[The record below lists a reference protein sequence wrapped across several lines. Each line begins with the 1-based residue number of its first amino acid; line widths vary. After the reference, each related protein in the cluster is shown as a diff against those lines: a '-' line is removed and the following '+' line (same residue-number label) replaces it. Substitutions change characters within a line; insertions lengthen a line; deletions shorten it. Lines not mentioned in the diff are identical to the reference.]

1 MPDQPNDQPRDLLTL
16 FARVMEAD
24 RADRERVMDELCGG
38 DDALRRELS
47 RLVAAADTPS
57 SSDDPLSDRAIASR
71 RATIESGAGSSESR
85 YAQGVTIAGYTVERP
100 LGEGGMGAVYLATQ
114 RSPER
119 HVALKVLRSGLPSEN
134 ARKRFDVEA
143 ETLGR
148 LRHPGIAQI
157 YEAGVHEGRPF
168 FAMEFVDGEPLNDYV
183 ARKKLSTAQ
192 TLSLVRTVAAAVQHA
207 HQRGVI
213 HRDLK
218 PANILVV
225 ESDDG
230 GEPTPKIL
238 DFGVAKLTE
247 SDVQVT
253 TIQTDVG
260 QLIGTLAYMSPEQ
273 AGGDPT
279 QIDARSDVYA
289 LGVLLY
295 ELLTGKPPYDLSGR
309 LLHEA
314 VRIIREDEP
323 SRISTIDRALRGDV
337 ETIIATALEK
347 DPARRYDTPA
357 ALASDIESYLSDE
370 PIRAR
375 PASTWYQAR
384 KFSRRNRALVAGVAA
399 SFAILLAGLV
409 GTTVFAVRADAA
421 RRDANAAEQVAET
434 ALAAERTRAEQLEA
448 VAAFQEEQ
456 LAELDAASIG
466 IGIRSGLAAQL
477 ESDDTLAAV
486 DFTGLAMQTLDE
498 SLFQPSLR
506 AIESRF
512 VDQPII
518 RARLLQS
525 LAKSAERVG
534 LVPLSESA
542 LRDSVELFT
551 AAEGPTA
558 ARTLSAQSNLGLVL
572 MYTGKLEEAER
583 LLTETLAG
591 SRDLLGDV
599 HEETL
604 GTLDITALMLAELGR
619 FDDAEALHLESV
631 EGHLRIFGEGD
642 RRTLAAL
649 NNLAG
654 LLDTTARFEE
664 AEPYFR
670 RVLDG
675 SRRVLGNDH
684 PRTLSSISNLGL
696 NLKRQDKLDEAAPL
710 YEEVL
715 AGRRRTLGS
724 EHPRTIRS
732 LNNMGGLYRAME
744 RSADAERVYAE
755 SLELYRAT
763 LGDDHPETVIGM
775 SNLGA
780 ALRDQDKLVEAESLG
795 GEAVAAARTAFPPG
809 HWLVGAFLGQHASTL
824 LEMDRFADAASRAKE
839 GHGIMNAAFGTSHPR
854 TTGAAK
860 LVMQVYSA
868 WHTAQPGEAHDER
881 AAQWAARART
891 GQSGRQPERP

>member
-1 MPDQPNDQPRDLLTL
+1 
-16 FARVMEAD
+16 MEAQ
-24 RADRERVMDELCGG
+24 AVDRERLMSELCAG
-38 DDALRRELS
+38 DDALRRELA

-57 SSDDPLSDRAIASR
+57 SFDDPLSDKAIASR
-71 RATIESGAGSSESR
+71 RQQLEDASTSTSSR
-85 YAQGVTIAGYTVERP
+85 YAAGVTIAGYTIERP

-157 YEAGVHEGRPF
+157 YEAGVYEGRPF
-168 FAMEFVDGEPLNDYV
+168 FAMEFIDGEPLNEYV
-183 ARKKLSTAQ
+183 ARKSLTTAQ
-192 TLSLVRTVAAAVQHA
+192 TLRLVGTIAAAVQHA

-225 ESDDG
+225 EPDDG
-230 GEPTPKIL
+230 GPPEPKIL

-273 AGGDPT
+273 AAGDPAG
-279 QIDARSDVYA
+279 IDARSDVYA

-314 VRIIREDEP
+314 VRMIREDEP
-323 SRISTIDRALRGDV
+323 SRLSTIDRTLRGDV

-357 ALASDIESYLSDE
+357 ALAGDISSYLSDQ

-375 PASTWYQAR
+375 PASTWYQVR
-384 KFSRRNRALVAGVAA
+384 KFSQRNRGLVTGVAA
-399 SFAILLAGLV
+399 SFVILLAGLI
-409 GTTVFAVRADAA
+409 GTTVFAVQADAA
-421 RRDANAAEQVAET
+421 RRDATSAEQVAAN
-434 ALAAERTRAEQLEA
+434 ALAAEQTRAEQLEA

-456 LAELDAASIG
+456 LSELDAQSIG
-466 IGIRSGLAAQL
+466 VGIRNGLVAQL
-477 ESDDTLAAV
+477 GSGDAVVSV
-486 DFTGLAMQTLDE
+486 DFTGLAMQTLDS
-498 SLFQPSLR
+498 SLFQPSLQV
-506 AIESRF
+506 IETRF
-512 VDQPII
+512 ADQPVI

-525 LAKSAERVG
+525 LAKSADRVG
-534 LVPLSESA
+534 LVTLSESA
-542 LRDSVELFT
+542 LRDTIELYIET
-551 AAEGPTA
+551 EGPDG
-558 ARTLSAQSNLGLVL
+558 ARTLSARSNLGLIL
-572 MYTGKLEEAER
+572 LDAGKLEESER
-583 LLTETLAG
+583 LLTETLET
-591 SRDLLGDV
+591 SRTALGDD

-604 GTLDITALMLAELGR
+604 VTLDNTALMLAELGR
-619 FDDAEALHLESV
+619 FEEAEARHRESV
-631 EGHLRIFGEGD
+631 DGHLRVFGEDD

-654 LLDTTARFEE
+654 LLDRTTRHDE

-675 SRRVLGNDH
+675 SRTLLGEEH
-684 PRTLSSISNLGL
+684 PRTLASISNLGV
-696 NLKRQDKLDEAAPL
+696 NLKQQGKLEDAAPL
-710 YEEVL
+710 YEAVL
-715 AGRRRTLGS
+715 EGRRRVLGN

-732 LNNMGGLYRAME
+732 LNNMGGLYRALNQP
-744 RSADAERVYAE
+744 ADAERVYAE

-763 LGDDHPETVIGM
+763 LGDSHPETIIG
-775 SNLGA
+775 
-780 ALRDQDKLVEAESLG
+780 R
-795 GEAVAAARTAFPPG
+795 
-809 HWLVGAFLGQHASTL
+809 
-824 LEMDRFADAASRAKE
+824 
-839 GHGIMNAAFGTSHPR
+839 
-854 TTGAAK
+854 
-860 LVMQVYSA
+860 
-868 WHTAQPGEAHDER
+868 
-881 AAQWAARART
+881 
-891 GQSGRQPERP
+891 